1 MNLQEV
7 AYVYLKIIIQFLAEL
22 YVFYFL
28 VTLKLNRSKYF
39 IIKVISGLAV
49 LAGVAFGVAC
59 FYYLYGTTVWGRIL
73 VYVFLFALTTVHVRV
88 CFDENYKTVLFCCS
102 MAYAAQNFV
111 YKLFLIF
118 WTAGEQLRIF
128 DGWGA
133 SFDLY
138 YRLTYYSFFIA
149 ATVAAYFLFIRRQ
162 NARLSNRQ
170 LNFGMMCLSI
180 FVLCIT
186 VILCSFED
194 VYFGALSV
202 GRENRFDVFEY
213 FMLRQTG
220 NVFSVVCCAIV
231 LILISKTVDERD
243 LKREVEYLQYAIRQG
258 EKQYEISKDTI
269 DLINVKCHDIK
280 YKINALLASNEKSTE
295 AMLDDINKSISI
307 YDTKVATGNKILDVV
322 LTEKSLYCEQNGI
335 TFSCMADGGK
345 LSFMSDGDLYCL
357 FGNMIDNA
365 LEAVNGI
372 AEKERRIINIVIKCK
387 NDILT
392 VQEDNYFDGELKFED
407 GLPVTTKDDKN
418 YHGFG
423 MRSLRMIVKKY
434 GGELSAYVTDG
445 VFHLNIIFP
454 LVSG

>member
-1 MNLQEV
+1 
-7 AYVYLKIIIQFLAEL
+7 
-22 YVFYFL
+22 
-28 VTLKLNRSKYF
+28 
-39 IIKVISGLAV
+39 
-49 LAGVAFGVAC
+49 
-59 FYYLYGTTVWGRIL
+59 
-73 VYVFLFALTTVHVRV
+73 
-88 CFDENYKTVLFCCS
+88 
-102 MAYAAQNFV
+102 
-111 YKLFLIF
+111 
-118 WTAGEQLRIF
+118 
-128 DGWGA
+128 
-133 SFDLY
+133 
-138 YRLTYYSFFIA
+138 
-149 ATVAAYFLFIRRQ
+149 
-162 NARLSNRQ
+162 
-170 LNFGMMCLSI
+170 
-180 FVLCIT
+180 
-186 VILCSFED
+186 
-194 VYFGALSV
+194 
-202 GRENRFDVFEY
+202 VFEH
-213 FMLRQTG
+213 FVLRQTG

-280 YKINALLASNEKSTE
+280 YKINALLADNGKSTE

-372 AEKERRIINIVIKCK
+372 AEKERRVINIVIKCK

-407 GLPVTTKDDKN
+407 GLPLTTKDDKN

-434 GGELSAYVTDG
+434 GGELSACVADG

-454 LVSG
+454 LAQT